1 MLKTSLCHY
10 SYVYINFKGTIAIPD
25 TGTATVPN
33 NIERIF
39 ENCSLF
45 TDSKSEINNRKV
57 YMLKTLM

>member
-39 ENCSLF
+39 ENCSPF
-45 TDSKSEINNRKV
+45 TDSKSEINIC
-57 YMLKTLM
+57 